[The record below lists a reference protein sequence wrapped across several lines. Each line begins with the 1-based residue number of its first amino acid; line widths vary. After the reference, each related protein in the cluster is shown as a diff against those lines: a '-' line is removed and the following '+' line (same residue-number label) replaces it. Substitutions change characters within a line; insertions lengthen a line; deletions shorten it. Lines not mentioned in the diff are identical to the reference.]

1 MARVSIHRC
10 KIERWSTCILA
21 QIWSLYG
28 HVARGEYSY
37 VFNAG
42 MERNAMVANPTIYPR
57 VLGREC
63 ISLSL
68 SLSLCLLVLCS
79 PGAKRASQAPRR
91 ERETTF
97 WPPAEWIHEG
107 DNILTYLKEMDASSY
122 AKDIVARSGSAGFYC
137 GNMRHDTYSVEVCTG
152 KHHGLGKEQV
162 N

>member
-1 MARVSIHRC
+1 MVDLYPGANMVSVRPCGPGGIQLRLQCWHGEEC
-10 KIERWSTCILA
+10 DGGEPNNLSP
-21 QIWSLYG
+21 SLG
-28 HVARGEYSY
+28 
-37 VFNAG
+37 AG
-42 MERNAMVANPTIYPR
+42 MYF
-57 VLGREC
+57 
-63 ISLSL
+63 SLSL
-68 SLSLCLLVLCS
+68 SVSLPPCS
-79 PGAKRASQAPRR
+79 LFSGAKRASQAPRR

>member
-10 KIERWSTCILA
+10 KIERWSTFILA

-68 SLSLCLLVLCS
+68 SLCLSASLFSVLR
-79 PGAKRASQAPRR
+79 GK
-91 ERETTF
+91 
-97 WPPAEWIHEG
+97 EG
-107 DNILTYLKEMDASSY
+107 E
-122 AKDIVARSGSAGFYC
+122 SGSSKGA
-137 GNMRHDTYSVEVCTG
+137 
-152 KHHGLGKEQV
+152 
-162 N
+162 